1 MVSVNAR
8 KMYINKSDILSVAF
22 IFEVNS
28 RVSHTTNDYLMTTF
42 EPLVTRL
49 ELDQTFEKQ

>member
-8 KMYINKSDILSVAF
+8 KMYINKSDIHSVAF